1 MRLTLRPQ
9 AETLAR
15 GLSRLSTLA
24 SPVSPACRVALRCA
38 ALLLLLVVVAPA
50 QVRLHDQ
57 ANEELAKKTR
67 DAFAEF
73 SKADDNVFET
83 MISNTLAIKA
93 ATLEHLYE
101 LNRQRRQ
108 AAINVIPVKKWT
120 QFLSDVDRTQKEF
133 MDTYNAAR
141 LILESDAHSNQTP
154 PGSLPDMKSALADAK
169 KRADELTAEKAEK
182 EAGFK
187 TEEKKLEDLKKS
199 LEGVRDAVAASA
211 KPVKKLADLAA
222 FQNLKTAWSGVQEV
236 RAWLDEAEKA
246 ANAPGLQ
253 LLILD
258 LGVRQQQFKVDSLR
272 LDIEEAEANQK
283 IAKRIE
289 GRLKIVWEDA
299 SVDANGRLQKGLFGQ
314 IYGNLRPC
322 PPGAACPF
330 TEQCDAGALCSE
342 PLLTDQMMSQQVLE
356 TVGILATA
364 AQGEVGKPLHATQ
377 HLRNLLD
384 VLGRYVSL
392 VGYHQYL
399 LLADTI
405 EAGTNKHLFAIR
417 RSALNTRNREML
429 VGHGLEGLATY
440 HAGGLKPEE
449 IANFFRAAQSIAI
462 GVLAGRG
469 R

>member
-9 AETLAR
+9 ADTFPRDLFQ
-15 GLSRLSTLA
+15 LSTLA

-38 ALLLLLVVVAPA
+38 ALLLLLAVVAPA

-93 ATLEHLYE
+93 ATLEHMYE

-108 AAINVIPVKKWT
+108 AAINVIPVKTWT
-120 QFLSDVDRTQKEF
+120 QFLSDVDRTQKDF
-133 MDTYNAAR
+133 LDTYNAAR
-141 LILESDAHSNQTP
+141 TILEANE
-154 PGSLPDMKSALADAK
+154 GKLPSPILTEMKSALADAK
-169 KRADELTAEKAEK
+169 KRADELTAEKAKK

-187 TEEKKLEDLKKS
+187 TEEKSLKDLKES

-211 KPVKKLADLAA
+211 KPVKKLSDLAA
-222 FQNLKTAWSGVQEV
+222 FQNLKTAWAGVQEV

-258 LGVRQQQFKVDSLR
+258 LGVRQQQFKVERLR

-283 IAKRIE
+283 IAERIE
-289 GRLKIVWEDA
+289 GRLKIVWQDA
-299 SVDANGRLQKGLFGQ
+299 SVDENNRLKKGLFGQ

-322 PPGAACPF
+322 PAGAACPF
-330 TEQCDAGALCSE
+330 TEQCYADALCSQ

-364 AQGEVGKPLHATQ
+364 AEGEVGKPLRATQ

-417 RSALNTRNREML
+417 HSALNTRNREML
-429 VGHGLEGLATY
+429 VGHGLEGLAAY

-462 GVLAGRG
+462 GVLAGRE